1 MVILALVKTPFP
13 GISEGH
19 HSMTR
24 RGFREMWSR
33 GGDGGSVLRG
43 LSFKRIN
50 IIGLRDVG
58 KKKKKHSIALETLET
73 CREFIMVQ
81 FLEDFR
87 AFHKVL
93 CPGKESCGREP
104 TPSSSSHPTTPS
116 EVAQLCPTLCDPM
129 DCSLP
134 GCSIH
139 RIFQARVLEWV
150 AISFSRGSS

>member
-58 KKKKKHSIALETLET
+58 KKKKK
-73 CREFIMVQ
+73 
-81 FLEDFR
+81 
-87 AFHKVL
+87 AFHCTGDIGDLQGIYYGPV
-93 CPGKESCGREP
+93 
-104 TPSSSSHPTTPS
+104 
-116 EVAQLCPTLCDPM
+116 
-129 DCSLP
+129 
-134 GCSIH
+134 
-139 RIFQARVLEWV
+139 
-150 AISFSRGSS
+150 SRRF

>member
-58 KKKKKHSIALETLET
+58 KKKKKSIPLHWRHWRPAGNLL
-73 CREFIMVQ
+73 
-81 FLEDFR
+81 
-87 AFHKVL
+87 
-93 CPGKESCGREP
+93 
-104 TPSSSSHPTTPS
+104 
-116 EVAQLCPTLCDPM
+116 
-129 DCSLP
+129 
-134 GCSIH
+134 
-139 RIFQARVLEWV
+139 WY
-150 AISFSRGSS
+150 SF